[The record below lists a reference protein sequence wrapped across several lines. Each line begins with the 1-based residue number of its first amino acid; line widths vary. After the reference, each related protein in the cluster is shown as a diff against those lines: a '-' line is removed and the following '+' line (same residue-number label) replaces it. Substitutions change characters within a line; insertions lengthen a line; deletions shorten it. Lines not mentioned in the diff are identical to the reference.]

1 MSGMRVILRA
11 DVDEL
16 GKRGDICE
24 VTNGYARNFLFPRG
38 LAMKA
43 TDGAVS
49 QAGVMRRARDLRD
62 AVDRAAAEEIARTLV
77 PKTITITAKAGAE
90 GKLYGSVTAVD
101 ITAAVSEQVN
111 VELDRRRINLD
122 EPIKATGSHQVPV
135 KLHADVQFPLTVEVV
150 AG

>member
-49 QAGVMRRARDLRD
+49 QAGVMRRARDVRD
-62 AVDRAAAEEIARTLV
+62 AVDPAAAEEIARTLV

-90 GKLYGSVTAVD
+90 GKLYGSVTAAD
-101 ITAAVSEQVN
+101 ITAAVSEQVS
-111 VELDRRRINLD
+111 VELD
-122 EPIKATGSHQVPV
+122 
-135 KLHADVQFPLTVEVV
+135 
-150 AG
+150 

>member
-62 AVDRAAAEEIARTLV
+62 AVDRAAAE
-77 PKTITITAKAGAE
+77 AGAE
-90 GKLYGSVTAVD
+90 GKLYGSVTAAD
-101 ITAAVSEQVN
+101 ITAAVSEQVS

-150 AG
+150 AT